1 MYIPAIRFKYSYF
14 FVYYNEYNH
23 YTQLQSLYTTIIII
37 HNYNHYTQLQSLY
50 TTTIII
56 HNYNHYTQLPHNI
69 MDNPTAIHNLTTHIA
84 GLPSAIKQLTDILT
98 QRIKTVSMS
107 NHNGI
112 SEIIESIHKIKQLH
126 ETILQIIPDLQEN
139 YQTSLREQFVCRIKL
154 ERSNLQQIE
163 SHIDNVDILHTLE
176 PINIPMI
183 EPTPDGI
190 YQPPHTSGVLATSMR
205 CDDTPL
211 LDFRKAL
218 LKGNRLTKT
227 LEVATLIEPSLTS
240 PLTKTQLR
248 SLANFNNS
256 QPIQFNDR
264 VPEYIQAQPIS
275 ISPDSKT
282 KIMAHIIDMPN
293 VTPLDIGYFDSLV
306 TYCQGYPGELLYDPN
321 TEQFCLYMMNMLL
334 YGRVSTIT
342 TQTNSNNLRGLIR
355 CKNTVDDF
363 GRILDKYTS
372 SVCEISDCT
381 FYHTPFR
388 KSRSSGNGDKT
399 RNIYANCFNYMPDSS
414 ERRRGHTFASSET
427 FDVDKLHV
435 TEAEREKL
443 VMELMHFILMLRCI
457 TDEIDSRPSSY
468 NPITDMHPAESV

>member
-1 MYIPAIRFKYSYF
+1 
-14 FVYYNEYNH
+14 
-23 YTQLQSLYTTIIII
+23 
-37 HNYNHYTQLQSLY
+37 
-50 TTTIII
+50 
-56 HNYNHYTQLPHNI
+56 
-69 MDNPTAIHNLTTHIA
+69 
-84 GLPSAIKQLTDILT
+84 
-98 QRIKTVSMS
+98 
-107 NHNGI
+107 
-112 SEIIESIHKIKQLH
+112 
-126 ETILQIIPDLQEN
+126 
-139 YQTSLREQFVCRIKL
+139 
-154 ERSNLQQIE
+154 
-163 SHIDNVDILHTLE
+163 
-176 PINIPMI
+176 
-183 EPTPDGI
+183 
-190 YQPPHTSGVLATSMR
+190 
-205 CDDTPL
+205 
-211 LDFRKAL
+211 
-218 LKGNRLTKT
+218 
-227 LEVATLIEPSLTS
+227 
-240 PLTKTQLR
+240 
-248 SLANFNNS
+248 
-256 QPIQFNDR
+256 
-264 VPEYIQAQPIS
+264 
-275 ISPDSKT
+275 
-282 KIMAHIIDMPN
+282 
-293 VTPLDIGYFDSLV
+293 
-306 TYCQGYPGELLYDPN
+306 
-321 TEQFCLYMMNMLL
+321 MNMLL